1 MHAIS
6 VKPANMTTAARDE
19 FIAFVL
25 QAGEVNAATLPD
37 LVDRAV
43 ALVIMREGASLVGTA
58 AIKTPNVTYPPKVFR
73 KAKVEDQAA
82 AYPFELGWVHVQHA
96 YERQGRG
103 NALVAAAVD
112 AAAGKGLYATTKSE
126 AMRRMLPKL
135 GFTALGTPYVS
146 AEDPGTELTL
156 FVRSSR

>member
-6 VKPANMTTAARDE
+6 VKPADMTVAARDE
-19 FIAFVL
+19 FIAFVI

-43 ALVIMREGASLVGTA
+43 AIVIMREGASLVGTA
-58 AIKTPNVTYPPKVFR
+58 AVKTPNVTYPPKVFR
-73 KAKVEDQAA
+73 KAKVEGQAP
-82 AYPFELGWVHVQHA
+82 AYPFELGWVHVHHA

-103 NALVAAAVD
+103 HALVAAAIH

-146 AEDPGTELTL
+146 AEDPSAELTL